1 MSEKHILNLEDFK
14 NLEFSQMLASHS
26 GSGNSKRL
34 MGSVKNGIIFY
45 EVYDHGKLVLES
57 ALIKNAVDKYNS
69 I

>member
-1 MSEKHILNLEDFK
+1 MNKYILNLDDFK
-14 NLEFSQMLASHS
+14 NLEFTQMLGSHS

-34 MGSVKNGIIFY
+34 MASVKGGITFY

-69 I
+69 L